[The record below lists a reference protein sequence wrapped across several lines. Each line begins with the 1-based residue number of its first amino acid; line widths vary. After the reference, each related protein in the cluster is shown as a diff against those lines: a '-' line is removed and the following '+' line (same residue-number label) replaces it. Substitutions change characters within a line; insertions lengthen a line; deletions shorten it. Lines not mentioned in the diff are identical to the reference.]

1 VLRATQGSI
10 TMALTVA
17 GDVTGQHNDSGER
30 DQGRGAGTGNGRVG
44 DAGQEGGN
52 LY

>member
-1 VLRATQGSI
+1 
-10 TMALTVA
+10 MALTVA
-17 GDVTGQHNDSGER
+17 GDVTRQHNDGGER
-30 DQGRGAGTGNGRVG
+30 DRGRGAGMGNERVG